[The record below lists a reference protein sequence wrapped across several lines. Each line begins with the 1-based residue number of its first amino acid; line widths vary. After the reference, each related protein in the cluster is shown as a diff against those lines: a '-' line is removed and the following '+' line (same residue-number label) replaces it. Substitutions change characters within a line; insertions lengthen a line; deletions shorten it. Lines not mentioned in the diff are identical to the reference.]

1 MSLCLII
8 LLFVTDI
15 GEPTTGLVM
24 LEGSKNGKVLCIQCD
39 KTFCSIY
46 NAKRHYEEQHGM
58 VNSEVECQI
67 CHKNFKNAHS
77 RGNHY
82 RIVHQVSAS
91 SMKNPIVP

>member
-1 MSLCLII
+1 M
-8 LLFVTDI
+8 LFITDI
-15 GEPTTGLVM
+15 SEPMTGLVM
-24 LEGSKNGKVLCIQCD
+24 LEGNKNGKVLCIQCD

-46 NAKRHYEEQHGM
+46 NGKRHYEEQHGM

-67 CHKNFKNAHS
+67 CHKRFKNAHS

-91 SMKNPIVP
+91 SMKNPIVPC